1 MTDTVKVYV
10 YDQDLKVRKQ
20 GNFPIS
26 KNGAQIEIVKGG
38 EGHFMP
44 ALEKGSYLL
53 MPKRSLF
60 PPFTRT
66 WEPVYFVR
74 NRAKQCVNFE
84 TGEVYGIDDEAILEA
99 ANSEIIR
106 NYGRQKQETPF
117 IMYIIILM
125 LLFIIANQLGVIA

>member
-1 MTDTVKVYV
+1 MTDKVKVLIF
-10 YDQDLKVRKQ
+10 DQDLKVRRQ
-20 GNFPIS
+20 GYFPIS
-26 KNGAQIEIVKGG
+26 KNGAQIEIVSGG

-44 ALEKGSYLL
+44 ALEKGSYLEI
-53 MPKRSLF
+53 PKKSLL
-60 PPFTRT
+60 PPFRT
-66 WEPVYFVR
+66 TYERWYFVR

-84 TGEVYGIDDEAILEA
+84 TGEVYGIDDDSIIEA

-125 LLFIIANQLGVIA
+125 LLFIIANQLGVIV